1 MAVCRDKPS
10 PTVPLHG
17 LQPEEPY
24 PLAPLLCRNS
34 PVTAQSLPWPSCPPP
49 HGGRTA
55 CARLHSEP
63 CVGVDSLPAWPCPP
77 PLPTT
82 PCYSPHG
89 HRWVTLKYP
98 CATPARSSVRG
109 VVSPGSLQCSTAP
122 LLLEAYRGP
131 AVLHSRGGRTACA
144 HPFRNVSWGG
154 VDSLLGP
161 VHRPC
166 RLPRATPHTVTDG

>member
-1 MAVCRDKPS
+1 MAVCRDKPP

-109 VVSPGSLQCSTAP
+109 VVSPGSPVVQNCPVTARSLPWPSCPPPPWRAYSLCAP
-122 LLLEAYRGP
+122 LPQR
-131 AVLHSRGGRTACA
+131 VLGRGGQ
-144 HPFRNVSWGG
+144 PPW
-154 VDSLLGP
+154 
-161 VHRPC
+161 PC
-166 RLPRATPHTVTDG
+166 PPPLPTTSCYSPHGH